1 MILSL
6 CFESMMQLDVYIKS
20 NEGTHVGYLSYNREV
35 MYTLWH
41 WLTVFRI
48 VCTQTYNTQVQRIHG
63 EIFFVSSTSELS
75 VVLFLKEGK
84 TWERV
89 LEEVLLNLLHMAK
102 RVIK

>member
-1 MILSL
+1 M
-6 CFESMMQLDVYIKS
+6 K
-20 NEGTHVGYLSYNREV
+20 VGYLSYNREV

-41 WLTVFRI
+41 WLTVFRL
-48 VCTQTYNTQVQRIHG
+48 VCTQTYNTQVQRTHG
-63 EIFFVSSTSELS
+63 EMFFVSSTSELS

-84 TWERV
+84 MWERV